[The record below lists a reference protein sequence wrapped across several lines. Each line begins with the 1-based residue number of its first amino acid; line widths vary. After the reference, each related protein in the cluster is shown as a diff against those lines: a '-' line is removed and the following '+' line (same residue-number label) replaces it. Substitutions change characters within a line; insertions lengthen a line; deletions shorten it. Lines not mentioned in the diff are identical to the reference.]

1 MNATTQAKR
10 NARPKPE
17 QIKVGNVI
25 VKIYK
30 RDRET
35 ATGKRT
41 VFEIPDYTS
50 GARRLRG
57 FTDHGTARKEAEKI
71 ARQLSTGD
79 ATAARMSN
87 ADAASFGR
95 SKELIR
101 PTGTSLEVVAATYA
115 KIFEIVGD
123 AGIEAAQF
131 YKRHRPDQVTR
142 KCVADVIVELI
153 VTKEAR
159 GKSACY
165 IADLR
170 SRLKRFA
177 KFFGADTSIITQPD
191 LKVEPDTRNRGVDI
205 SSIVTS
211 DVQKWLDGLKLAP
224 QSAKNFR
231 TVISTLFS
239 FAESRG
245 YIFKGGNPVEST
257 EEITANGG
265 DIQIFTPDE
274 IARLLAAASREF
286 LPVIALGAFAGLRTA
301 EIERLEWSDIHFAEK
316 FIVIGASKSK
326 TASRRIVPLSDN
338 LAAWLAPY
346 TKQTGLIWKRTELWR
361 ARAETVKAAG
371 VKWKPNGLR
380 HSAASYWFAG
390 CNDAGRVAGYLG
402 NSAAVI
408 HKHYRELVRPADA
421 VKWFSI
427 LPESAVNVLPLAAA
441 SVAKILN
448 LPTAK
453 AAP

>member
-1 MNATTQAKR
+1 MKATTQAKR

-25 VKIYK
+25 VKIYQ
-30 RDRET
+30 RERET
-35 ATGKRT
+35 TTGKRRT
-41 VFEIPDYTS
+41 LFEVADYT
-50 GARRLRG
+50 GGRRRLRG
-57 FTDHGTARKEAEKI
+57 FTDHVAAIKEAEKI
-71 ARQLSTGD
+71 ARQLSGGD
-79 ATAARMSN
+79 ATAAGMKNSE
-87 ADAASFGR
+87 AASYGR
-95 SKELIR
+95 AVQLLR
-101 PTGTSLEVVAATYA
+101 PTGAALEMAAGTYA
-115 KIFEIVGD
+115 KAFQILGGD
-123 AGIEAAQF
+123 AVIEAANF
-131 YKRHRPDQVTR
+131 YARHRIDQVKR
-142 KCVADVIVELI
+142 RRVADVISELI
-153 VTKEAR
+153 ATKEAR

-177 KFFGADTSIITQPD
+177 EAFA
-191 LKVEPDTRNRGVDI
+191 VDI
-205 SSIVTS
+205 STVTTA
-211 DVQKWLDGLKLAP
+211 DVQRWLDGLKLSA
-224 QSAKNFR
+224 QSAKNFQ
-231 TVISTLFS
+231 TVIGTLFS

-245 YIFKGGNPVEST
+245 YIFKGGNPIEGT
-257 EEITANGG
+257 EQITANGG

-274 IARLLAAASREF
+274 IAALLKAASPEF

-326 TASRRIVPLSDN
+326 TASRRIIPLSDN

-346 TKQTGLIWKRTELWR
+346 AKQTGLIWKRTELWR

-408 HKHYRELVRPADA
+408 HRHYRELVRPADA

-441 SVAKILN
+441 SVAKVLN
-448 LPTAK
+448 LPKAK
-453 AAP
+453 AAL